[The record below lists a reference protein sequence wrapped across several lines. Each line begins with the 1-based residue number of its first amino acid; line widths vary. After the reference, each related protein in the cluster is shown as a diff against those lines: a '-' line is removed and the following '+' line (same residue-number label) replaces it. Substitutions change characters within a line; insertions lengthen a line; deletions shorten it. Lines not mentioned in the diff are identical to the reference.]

1 MFRAKRTECV
11 RGPVLSPWFL
21 VVALFTSARAKGLT
35 DDLSN
40 IHIGPYANQACCAN
54 IETIIGAIERSGFA
68 TVVITLE
75 LTMAPVCTSVG
86 ILMCGFRLGFLGNQV
101 GDGSLRSLVPV
112 APNDRRQ
119 EPGGRPENPCKHL
132 FAWRPEHPG
141 LGEYPSLTPRQ

>member
-1 MFRAKRTECV
+1 MFGATRTECV
-11 RGPVLSPWFL
+11 RVPVLSPWFL

-35 DDLSN
+35 NDISSID
-40 IHIGPYANQACCAN
+40 IGPYANQACCAD

-68 TVVITLE
+68 AIARILE
-75 LTMAPVCTSVG
+75 LIMALVCTSVG
-86 ILMCGFRLGFLGNQV
+86 ILMCSFRLGFLGNQV

-112 APNDRRQ
+112 APNDRRP

-141 LGEYPSLTPRQ
+141 PGEYPSPPPRQ